1 MASKK
6 HFAGIDFQGGASI
19 KVGGTA
25 GNNQFL
31 KASSDGGLSWASGTT
46 SASGMG
52 DVGITGYEGLI
63 HSGIT
68 SSQNANFALAQSSG
82 GLTVLNSKAGKGLY
96 LRTEGGSSATDQ
108 IIIDGGTLSFQ
119 GSIGSEGNV
128 LTVNSSNKAAWAAP
142 AFAKLG
148 TQTNSPLTIDGF
160 SDAYDTYMVIGTQ
173 LNVNNSSVD
182 YILATFIDEND
193 QLITAGFDGTDPS
206 GTGAEKHGRMVV
218 AAPYDSG
225 TAKNLCG
232 FVLYIH
238 SARVAGNATGD
249 NAGNAVLI
257 HGTSNSTYHGSGSWF
272 PTHDTAEYFQYTLD
286 WTNTSTAV
294 AHRKVKKI
302 VLQAASASSVLSTAV
317 TGNLKLIGM

>member
-31 KASSDGGLSWASGTT
+31 KASSDGELSWASGTT

-52 DVGITGYEGLI
+52 DVGITNYEGLI

-68 SSQNANFALAQSSG
+68 SNQNANFALAQSSG

-128 LTVNSSNKAAWAAP
+128 LTVNSSNKAVWAAP
-142 AFAKLG
+142 SGANKKTYEFRWATSSPPTGCSFHNTNG
-148 TQTNSPLTIDGF
+148 TANDTVRLTHTFGEMAIVNVIDVNDLFETNITNYGVQMGYDVSVSHGNNTMDIILTGVNSADVPSF
-160 SDAYDTYMVIGTQ
+160 SDNKNFKVIIMG
-173 LNVNNSSVD
+173 
-182 YILATFIDEND
+182 
-193 QLITAGFDGTDPS
+193 
-206 GTGAEKHGRMVV
+206 
-218 AAPYDSG
+218 
-225 TAKNLCG
+225 
-232 FVLYIH
+232 
-238 SARVAGNATGD
+238 
-249 NAGNAVLI
+249 
-257 HGTSNSTYHGSGSWF
+257 
-272 PTHDTAEYFQYTLD
+272 
-286 WTNTSTAV
+286 
-294 AHRKVKKI
+294 
-302 VLQAASASSVLSTAV
+302 
-317 TGNLKLIGM
+317 

>member
-142 AFAKLG
+142 SGANKKTYEFRWATSSPPTGCSFHNTNG
-148 TQTNSPLTIDGF
+148 TANDTVRLTHTFGEMAIVNVIDVNDLFGTSITNYGVQMGYDFSVSHGNNTMDIILTGVDSDDVPSF
-160 SDAYDTYMVIGTQ
+160 SDNKNFKVIIMG
-173 LNVNNSSVD
+173 
-182 YILATFIDEND
+182 
-193 QLITAGFDGTDPS
+193 
-206 GTGAEKHGRMVV
+206 
-218 AAPYDSG
+218 
-225 TAKNLCG
+225 
-232 FVLYIH
+232 
-238 SARVAGNATGD
+238 
-249 NAGNAVLI
+249 
-257 HGTSNSTYHGSGSWF
+257 
-272 PTHDTAEYFQYTLD
+272 
-286 WTNTSTAV
+286 
-294 AHRKVKKI
+294 
-302 VLQAASASSVLSTAV
+302 
-317 TGNLKLIGM
+317 

>member
-31 KASSDGGLSWASGTT
+31 KASSDGALSWASGTT

-52 DVGITGYEGLI
+52 DVGITNYEGLI

-142 AFAKLG
+142 SGANKKTYEFRWDTSSPPTGCSFHNTNLG
-148 TQTNSPLTIDGF
+148 GSSTKHDTVRLTHTFGEITIVNMID
-160 SDAYDTYMVIGTQ
+160 
-173 LNVNNSSVD
+173 VND
-182 YILATFIDEND
+182 LF
-193 QLITAGFDGTDPS
+193 
-206 GTGAEKHGRMVV
+206 
-218 AAPYDSG
+218 
-225 TAKNLCG
+225 
-232 FVLYIH
+232 
-238 SARVAGNATGD
+238 
-249 NAGNAVLI
+249 
-257 HGTSNSTYHGSGSWF
+257 GSGLTNYGLQMGYDVSVSQGNNTMDIILTGIDAVNV
-272 PTHDTAEYFQYTLD
+272 PTYSSNKNF
-286 WTNTSTAV
+286 
-294 AHRKVKKI
+294 KVI
-302 VLQAASASSVLSTAV
+302 IM
-317 TGNLKLIGM
+317 G